1 MRHTSSM
8 SIRGIAAV
16 TVALSIAAPLA
27 AAAASTAPSLRITS
41 NAPLTLRGSGF
52 HPQEA
57 LQITITN
64 GDHTWRRATRAGS
77 AGGFVSRWS
86 SVTLNYCTL
95 PLAISARG
103 AKTGMVHARI
113 PVRDCAAP

>member
-1 MRHTSSM
+1 MRHTSRM

-16 TVALSIAAPLA
+16 AVGLSIAAPLA
-27 AAAASTAPSLRITS
+27 AAAASTAPSLRIAS

-57 LQITITN
+57 VQVTITS
-64 GDHTWRRATRAGS
+64 GDHTWRRAIRTGS

-103 AKTGMVHARI
+103 AKTGTVHARI

>member
-1 MRHTSSM
+1 MRS
-8 SIRGIAAV
+8 IAAV
-16 TVALSIAAPLA
+16 AAGLAIAAPLA
-27 AAAASTAPSLRITS
+27 GAAASTAPALRITS

-52 HPQEA
+52 RPQEA
-57 LQITITN
+57 VQITITN

-86 SVTLNYCTL
+86 SITLNYCTS
-95 PLAISARG
+95 PLVISARG
-103 AKTGMVHARI
+103 AKTGPVHAKI